1 MVSAMTVAIDPAK
14 DAVGRAAAQL
24 VEPGM
29 RLGLGS
35 GSTFL
40 RFLEHLG
47 TRIRDEGLDVV
58 GVPSSEGTAARARE
72 LSVSLTTLDDLDSVD
87 LTIDGADEVDPAK
100 HMIKG
105 GGAAL
110 AREKIIAA
118 AAGEM
123 IVMVSESK
131 MVDRL
136 GRTFLLP
143 VEVMPFGW
151 RQVAARLRGFDCEPG
166 LRMRGEQPLLTDN
179 DNFILDCNFADG
191 IADPVELERAINL
204 IPGVLDNGLFTN
216 MAGRV
221 LIADPQGNIRV
232 VS

>member
-1 MVSAMTVAIDPAK
+1 MLDQIDPAK
-14 DAVGRAAAQL
+14 DAVGRTAAQL
-24 VEPGM
+24 VESGM

-40 RFLEHLG
+40 RFLEHLA
-47 TRIRDEGLDVV
+47 RRVKEEGLDVV

-72 LSVSLTTLDDLDSVD
+72 LGVPLTTLDQLQTLD
-87 LTIDGADEVDPAK
+87 LTVDGADEVDPNK

-118 AAGEM
+118 AADEM
-123 IVMVSESK
+123 IVMVGENK
-131 MVDRL
+131 MVEVL
-136 GRTFLLP
+136 GRAFLLP
-143 VEVMPFGW
+143 VEVMQFGW
-151 RQVAARLRGFDCEPG
+151 TRIATRLRELHAEPL
-166 LRMRGEQPLLTDN
+166 LRLQEDQPLITDN
-179 DNFILDCNFADG
+179 GNYILDCRFENG
-191 IADPVELERAINL
+191 IPDPVALEGTINL

-216 MAGRV
+216 LAGRI
-221 LIADPQGNIRV
+221 LISDELGKVRV